1 MTIRCPRR
9 RRGIQAKALAADHG
23 DVSSPRSSSH
33 AFRYED
39 ELCTLPAGVTLR
51 DWRRCED
58 GPPARPSRWRRLR
71 ARLHADRR
79 RAAD

>member
-1 MTIRCPRR
+1 MTTRCPRR
-9 RRGIQAKALAADHG
+9 RRGIQAEPAAADHG

-51 DWRRCED
+51 DWRRCAD
-58 GPPARPSRWRRLR
+58 GPPARLSRWRRLR
-71 ARLHADRR
+71 ARIAPRPAPR
-79 RAAD
+79 G